1 MIRKIQLSLWD
12 VAKSVLRGAFVAFIA
27 YVRNEEKWEV
37 CQELRETQTQR
48 QQKLDS
54 DASQGRMNGAGS

>member
-27 YVRNEEKWEV
+27 YVRNEEKWELY
-37 CQELRETQTQR
+37 QELRQTQTQR
-48 QQKLDS
+48 QKLDN

>member
-1 MIRKIQLSLWD
+1 MIRKIHLSLWD

-27 YVRNEEKWEV
+27 YVRNEEKWELH
-37 CQELRETQTQR
+37 QELRQTQTQR
-48 QQKLDS
+48 QKLDN

>member
-27 YVRNEEKWEV
+27 YVRNEEKWELY
-37 CQELRETQTQR
+37 QELRQTQTQR
-48 QQKLDS
+48 QKLDS